1 MFTDFDMK
9 TKIKDSEPVV
19 LDLELCLVWSVVS
32 AVVDVFHWE
41 EPIGADSCVAASSA
55 AWHFS

>member
-1 MFTDFDMK
+1 MK

>member
-19 LDLELCLVWSVVS
+19 LDLELCLVWSVVL

-41 EPIGADSCVAASSA
+41 EAHRG
-55 AWHFS
+55 